1 MATSLRQGRVL
12 PRLSK
17 DRFKYNRAMD
27 FSSQEN
33 HCDVDEGA
41 YPSFKGATLV
51 GRVGWETVK
60 VSYHLGTY
68 P

>member
-1 MATSLRQGRVL
+1 
-12 PRLSK
+12 
-17 DRFKYNRAMD
+17 MD

-33 HCDVDEGA
+33 HCDVDECA

-60 VSYHLGTY
+60 LSYHLGTY